1 MDKTAPIPNS
11 YVEAKRLIQ
20 EAKKDD
26 QLVLFVGAGASID
39 SGMPS
44 WKNAVKQIGNL
55 LGISD
60 INNSDYLKIP
70 QYYYNSHG
78 RQAYNTLMRE
88 IFKDGVEL
96 PVSNI
101 HRKILKF
108 NPRTIITTNYDNLI
122 ERASEEYGEIRQT
135 ISQDIDIPY
144 RKYNKELIKMH
155 GDFIHNNFVLKEEDY
170 LNYSNNFKLI
180 ENYIKSI
187 IGSKVLL
194 FIGYSF
200 NDPDLKQIFN
210 WVKNIVGE
218 DMRIS
223 YLINADSEYDEN
235 EEQYY
240 KKLGIQ
246 IIYASQLNQNS
257 NVLTNISNNLN
268 NVLDYLLGSNNNLNL
283 IDNIYNELREY
294 DDFPYITI
302 KYLNRIFIKYDMYI
316 SNDLFLCADQNNQKI
331 QKSLNLLCSDLDEIS
346 DPLEKMKVKNI
357 IQILHKSML
366 RGIKSRGQIKE
377 FSEQLKK
384 DKIEEYVFTFNWRK
398 LSELRDKNGTQL
410 GENNGLLLLQQASI
424 SYYLGDYLSTY
435 NYLKRAG
442 LALFREHAYGLYYVS
457 QINRKWIGKIIVEIP
472 YRLNI
477 DMSIVELIR
486 EEISNININQM
497 LDRSIETTDKGTL
510 IREING
516 WNYSYTIFQDLYD
529 LNIESFEQANTDYMF
544 FQGVPAYKRAAY
556 KARDLFN
563 FVSKNYLLLDKYKD
577 INDNYKLYART
588 ILASVTSEEK
598 TNSFDPLIHTGN
610 IKKDYLDNF
619 DLFTIIRYFSSSS
632 DVYKLFEGCL
642 SLSFIDLNNEGIEY
656 LEKIIPNILSSHYKD
671 ELRNDIYWRL
681 LCICGFVK
689 LNKNIVN
696 LIIENFT
703 DYLSDIDTIEHTDI
717 IRQFFINIKNQNLV
731 NNQNISQIQKI
742 VTQVMMII
750 IRSKAENIS
759 SIIYFF
765 NDYLNEEDTE
775 YDYNKIVD
783 EAIKNNYDIALIY
796 TYEFSNKGTQNRITT
811 YFKNRSFQSKELE
824 LKTKINLANF
834 DIIKLDEKTENDIL
848 NYLKNENTRAEDEHA
863 LPQNIRQITHGL
875 TKICIEK
882 KEKVDKDTIDI
893 ISQYAMPEDRWLI
906 NYKNFNYEEFKL
918 DWLKRC
924 DCNILKQI
932 SANKVVKNEIKT
944 RLIQSFKNNKLSS
957 ELEEIYFY
965 YFA

>member
-1 MDKTAPIPNS
+1 MNKTASIPNS
-11 YVEAKRLIQ
+11 YAEAKRLIQ

-26 QLVLFVGAGASID
+26 QLVLFVGAGASIN
-39 SGMPS
+39 SGMPT
-44 WKNAVKQIGNL
+44 WKDAVEQIGNL
-55 LGISD
+55 LGISEID
-60 INNSDYLKIP
+60 NSDYLKIP

-78 RQAYNTLMRE
+78 KQAYNSLMRE
-88 IFKDGVEL
+88 IFKDGIKL
-96 PVSNI
+96 PVSDI
-101 HRKILKF
+101 HRKILRF
-108 NPRTIITTNYDNLI
+108 NPRTIITTNYDDLI
-122 ERASEEYGEIRQT
+122 ERASEEHGEIRQT

-155 GDFIHNNFVLKEEDY
+155 GDFIHDNFVLKEEDY

-257 NVLTNISNNLN
+257 NVSTNISNNLN
-268 NVLDYLLGSNNNLNL
+268 NVLDYLLGSNNNLDL
-283 IDNIYNELREY
+283 VDNIYTELKEY
-294 DDFPYITI
+294 DEFAYLTI
-302 KYLNRIFIKYDMYI
+302 KYLNNILSKYSLYI
-316 SNDLFLCADQNNQKI
+316 SNNLFLCASPDNQKI
-331 QKSLNLLCSDLDEIS
+331 QKTLNLLCSDLDHIS
-346 DPLEKMKVKNI
+346 DPGEKMKVKKI
-357 IQILHKSML
+357 IQILHKSMI
-366 RGIKSRGQIKE
+366 RGIKSERQIKE
-377 FSEQLKK
+377 FSEELKK
-384 DKIEEYVFTFNWRK
+384 DEIEEYVFTFNWQK
-398 LSELRDKNGTQL
+398 LNELRNKNGTQL
-410 GENNGLLLLQQASI
+410 GENNGNLLLQQASI

-442 LALFREHAYGLYYVS
+442 LALFRERAYGLYYIS
-457 QINRKWIGKIIVEIP
+457 QVNRKWIRKIIIDSS
-472 YRLNI
+472 YRLNVDTSVI
-477 DMSIVELIR
+477 ELIR
-486 EEISNININQM
+486 EENDIDINQM

-510 IREING
+510 IRDING

-529 LNIESFEQANTDYMF
+529 LNLESFEQANTDYML
-544 FQGVPAYKRAAY
+544 FQGVPAYEGAAH
-556 KARDLFN
+556 KALDLFN

-577 INDNYKLYART
+577 ISDNYKLYIRT
-588 ILASVTSEEK
+588 ILASITSEEK
-598 TNSFDPLIHTGN
+598 INSFDPLIHTGN

-619 DLFTIIRYFSSSS
+619 DLFTIIRYFSSSR
-632 DVYKLFEGCL
+632 DVYKLFERYQ

-656 LEKIIPNILSSHYKD
+656 LEKIVPNILSSHYKD

-703 DYLSDIDTIEHTDI
+703 NYLSDVDTIEHRDI

-742 VTQVMMII
+742 ATQVIMII
-750 IRSKAENIS
+750 IRSNAENIS

-765 NDYLNEEDTE
+765 NHYLNEEDTE

-796 TYEFSNKGTQNRITT
+796 TYEFSNKETQDRITT
-811 YFKNRSFQSKELE
+811 YFKNRSFQSKEIE
-824 LKTKINLANF
+824 IKTNIDLANF
-834 DIIKLDEKTENDIL
+834 DIIELDEKTENDIL
-848 NYLKNENTRAEDEHA
+848 NYLKTKNTRAEDEHM
-863 LPQNIRQITHGL
+863 LSQDIRQITHGF
-875 TKICIEK
+875 TKVCIEK
-882 KEKVDKDTIDI
+882 KERVDKDTIDV
-893 ISQYAMPEDRWLI
+893 ISKYAMPEDRWLI

-924 DCNILKQI
+924 DRNILKQI
-932 SANKVVKNEIKT
+932 SANKVVKNEIKN
-944 RLIQSFKNNKLSS
+944 RLIQSFKNSKLSS

>member
-1 MDKTAPIPNS
+1 MNKTNSIPNS

-26 QLVLFVGAGASID
+26 QLVLFVGAGVSIN

-44 WKNAVKQIGNL
+44 WKDAVEQIGNL
-55 LGISD
+55 LGISEID
-60 INNSDYLKIP
+60 NSDYLKIP

-78 RQAYNTLMRE
+78 KQAYNSLMRE
-88 IFKDGVEL
+88 IFKDGIKL
-96 PVSNI
+96 PVSDI
-101 HRKILKF
+101 HRKILRF
-108 NPRTIITTNYDNLI
+108 NPRTIITTNYDDLI
-122 ERASEEYGEIRQT
+122 ERASEEHGEIRQT

-155 GDFIHNNFVLKEEDY
+155 GDFIHDNFVLKEEDY

-246 IIYASQLNQNS
+246 IIYASRLNQNS
-257 NVLTNISNNLN
+257 NVSTNISNNLN
-268 NVLDYLLGSNNNLNL
+268 NVLDYLLGSSNNLDL
-283 IDNIYNELREY
+283 VDNIYTELKEY
-294 DDFPYITI
+294 DEFAYLTI
-302 KYLNRIFIKYDMYI
+302 KYLNNILSKYSLYI
-316 SNDLFLCADQNNQKI
+316 SNNLFLCANPDNQKI
-331 QKSLNLLCSDLDEIS
+331 QKTLNLLCSDLDHIS
-346 DPLEKMKVKNI
+346 DPVEKMKVKKI
-357 IQILHKSML
+357 IQILHKSMI
-366 RGIKSRGQIKE
+366 RGIKSERQIKE
-377 FSEQLKK
+377 FSEELKK
-384 DKIEEYVFTFNWRK
+384 DEIEEYVFTFNWQK
-398 LSELRDKNGTQL
+398 LNELRDKNGTQL
-410 GENNGLLLLQQASI
+410 GENNGNLLLQQASI

-442 LALFREHAYGLYYVS
+442 LALFRERSYGLYYIS
-457 QINRKWIGKIIVEIP
+457 QVNRKWIRKIIIDSS
-472 YRLNI
+472 YRLNVDTSVI
-477 DMSIVELIR
+477 ELIR
-486 EEISNININQM
+486 EENDIDINQM

-510 IREING
+510 IRDING

-529 LNIESFEQANTDYMF
+529 LNLESFEQANTDYML
-544 FQGVPAYKRAAY
+544 FQGVPAYEGAAH
-556 KARDLFN
+556 KALDLFN
-563 FVSKNYLLLDKYKD
+563 FVSKNHLLLDKYKD
-577 INDNYKLYART
+577 ISDNYKLYIRT
-588 ILASVTSEEK
+588 ILASITSEEK
-598 TNSFDPLIHTGN
+598 INSFDPLIHTGN

-619 DLFTIIRYFSSSS
+619 DLFTIIRYFSSSR
-632 DVYKLFEGCL
+632 DVYKLFERYQ

-656 LEKIIPNILSSHYKD
+656 LEKIVPSILSSHYKD

-703 DYLSDIDTIEHTDI
+703 NYLSDVDTIEHRDI

-731 NNQNISQIQKI
+731 NNKNISQIQKI
-742 VTQVMMII
+742 ATQVIMII

-765 NDYLNEEDTE
+765 NHYLNEEDTE
-775 YDYNKIVD
+775 YDYNKIID

-796 TYEFSNKGTQNRITT
+796 TYRFSTKEAQNRIAT
-811 YFKNRSFQSKELE
+811 YFKNRSFQSKEIE
-824 LKTKINLANF
+824 IKTNIDLANF
-834 DIIKLDEKTENDIL
+834 DIIELDEKTENDIL
-848 NYLKNENTRAEDEHA
+848 NYLKTKDTRAEDEHM
-863 LPQNIRQITHGL
+863 LSQDIRQITHGF
-875 TKICIEK
+875 TKVCIEK
-882 KEKVDKDTIDI
+882 KEKVDKDTIDV
-893 ISQYAMPEDRWLI
+893 ISKYAMPEDRWLI

-932 SANKVVKNEIKT
+932 SANKVVKNEIKN
-944 RLIQSFKNNKLSS
+944 RLIQSFKNSKLSS